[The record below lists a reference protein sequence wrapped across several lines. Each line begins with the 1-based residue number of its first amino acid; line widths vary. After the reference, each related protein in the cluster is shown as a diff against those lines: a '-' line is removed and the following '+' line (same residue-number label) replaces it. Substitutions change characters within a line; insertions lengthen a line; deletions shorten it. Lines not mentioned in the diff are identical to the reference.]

1 MSNNMFLEFT
11 GGPVT
16 IKGET
21 KDSDHVDWVDIESWN
36 WGSFHPGSFQH
47 GTGGASQAPTG
58 TDFTFT
64 KLTDSSSHSL
74 LQALLQASHIEK
86 VKLEIIKT
94 SSGGTKFAFLTM
106 EFTPAM
112 ITGFNTG
119 GSSPPYMEQI
129 SIAFGKVRFVYKPQD
144 QAGEPMGEKE
154 FEYDFQ
160 ASA

>member
-1 MSNNMFLEFT
+1 MSNNMFLKFT

-36 WGSFHPGSFQH
+36 WGVSTPDLSS
-47 GTGGASQAPTG
+47 TVPAAPRQAPTG

-106 EFTPAM
+106 ELY
-112 ITGFNTG
+112 TGHDHR
-119 GSSPPYMEQI
+119 I
-129 SIAFGKVRFVYKPQD
+129 
-144 QAGEPMGEKE
+144 
-154 FEYDFQ
+154 
-160 ASA
+160 